1 MLTLTESWLQI
12 MAGGGISA
20 VVWLLGLLVRQLKEL
35 NSKISEMLLRE
46 THREA
51 EIETIKATI
60 GHLPCVR
67 AGFSCVVHSE
77 IKER

>member
-1 MLTLTESWLQI
+1 MVTLTEEWLRW
-12 MAGGGISA
+12 MAGGGIAA

-35 NSKISEMLLRE
+35 NGKISELILRD

-51 EIETIKATI
+51 ELETVKATI

-67 AGFSCVVHSE
+67 AGFSCHVSLDKRSE
-77 IKER
+77 